1 MGRTCDMVG
10 CTNSNYKTKAIS
22 YHSLPSDEL
31 LRGKWLDAINANG
44 GFRQSKTR
52 KKTHNC
58 DNTYVCGVHF
68 SDDCYVSTAKQKHLK
83 PTAIPT
89 FPPVEKRG
97 CHEKTKS
104 KDPAEDDNYR
114 ISVNQM
120 QLQMTYELSEEDSP
134 KVKQTVSTK
143 SKMKKVIANKSK
155 KSRSPILSG
164 DLSDD
169 IIQQCRRNSMITHLS
184 HNDGVPIMHPFT
196 SATTQP
202 IEISSNEGESA
213 TTLEQLES
221 DISNGYRTLETIDLY
236 LQQLFQ
242 EKQELEHEEAL
253 MRLFDLKEEI
263 HSQLVHR
270 KQEQLTK
277 EMAWTEEQESVY
289 DLQRNLVNDDKNV
302 EHLREMEKILAERE
316 EEIRQLRQSTNDEIC
331 TLEEKLKS
339 IERRISEF
347 KENRISK
354 LEELL
359 SQESILQMKK
369 KDHIEDLKQKID
381 ASKVLEIKLIQL
393 KARERLHRLNCLT
406 L

>member
-1 MGRTCDMVG
+1 MGRSCDMVG

-31 LRGKWLDAINANG
+31 LRGKWLDAINGNG

-52 KKTHNC
+52 KKIHNC
-58 DNTYVCGVHF
+58 DNTYVCGDHF
-68 SDDCYVSTAKQKHLK
+68 SDDCYISTSKQKHLK

-89 FPPVEKRG
+89 FPPIEKRG
-97 CHEKTKS
+97 CHKKNKS
-104 KDPAEDDNYR
+104 EDPAEDDTHQIR
-114 ISVNQM
+114 VNQM
-120 QLQMTYELSEEDSP
+120 QFQRTHELSEEDSP
-134 KVKQTVSTK
+134 KVKQTVNSK
-143 SKMKKVIANKSK
+143 SKMKKVTVNKSK
-155 KSRSPILSG
+155 KSKSPILSG
-164 DLSDD
+164 DLSAD
-169 IIQQCRRNSMITHLS
+169 ILLQYIGNSIITHLS
-184 HNDGVPIMHPFT
+184 HNDGVPIMQPFT

-202 IEISSNEGESA
+202 IEISSNEGESVA
-213 TTLEQLES
+213 TLEQLES
-221 DISNGYRTLETIDLY
+221 DISNGYRTLETIEFY

-253 MRLFDLKEEI
+253 VRLFDLKEEI

-270 KQEQLTK
+270 KKEQLTK

-289 DLQRNLVNDDKNV
+289 DLQRNLVDDDKNA

-316 EEIRQLRQSTNDEIC
+316 EEIRRLRQSTSDEIC
-331 TLEEKLKS
+331 TLEEKLKNV
-339 IERRISEF
+339 ERRISEF

-359 SQESILQMKK
+359 SQESILQLKK

-393 KARERLHRLNCLT
+393 KARERLSRLDRLT